1 MNETWWVKHED
12 LDPGQRSVI
21 DLPLYHSHLIEGP
34 PGSGKTNLLLLR
46 GSQLVR
52 SNKPN
57 VLILTFTRTLREF
70 IATGGHHYAFSTD
83 NVKTLN
89 RWHYDFLREH
99 GVAPA
104 DDKNFTKEREL
115 RLAQIQTI
123 VKEQQLSSQYDAIIL
138 DEAQDYLQG
147 EVDLFFSLGDV
158 VFAAAD
164 MRQHI
169 YPDGKSAN
177 DWLKKRFPKV
187 HTLKHHYRNGK
198 RICAVADELAK
209 GWTTFDP
216 LSPTCMYDERRLPSS
231 VSIQQCASID
241 EQVRQAIS
249 AIEIQLKAYPD
260 EFIGILCA
268 SRKSL
273 RDVWALVEKSSI
285 ADRAVVQ
292 SAEDGYVQFEPD
304 KPVCVCTIHGSKG
317 LEFRAVH
324 MLDCENIKKSPLN
337 RHIAY
342 TGITRAKTSLN
353 FYHSEALPGYLA
365 SALAILKGPAKQ
377 AKLEDLFGGPKNV

>member
-1 MNETWWVKHED
+1 MNETWWVKQEE
-12 LDPGQRSVI
+12 LDPGQRGVI
-21 DLPLYHSHLIEGP
+21 DLPLNQSHLIEGP

-70 IATGGHHYAFSTD
+70 ISTGGHHYAFSTD

-99 GVAPA
+99 GVVPA
-104 DDKNFTKEREL
+104 KDNDFTKEREL
-115 RLAQIQTI
+115 RLGQIKAI
-123 VKEQQLSSQYDAIIL
+123 VQDQQLSSQYDAIIL
-138 DEAQDYLQG
+138 DEAQDYLEG
-147 EVDLFFSLGDV
+147 EVDLFFSLGEV

-169 YPDGKSAN
+169 YSDGKTAS

-198 RICAVADELAK
+198 QICLVADELAK

-216 LSPTCMYDERRLPSS
+216 LTPTCMYDERLLPSS
-231 VSIQQCASID
+231 VSVHPCSSLD
-241 EQVRQAIS
+241 EQVRQAI
-249 AIEIQLKAYPD
+249 AAVEVQLKAYPD

-273 RDVWALVEKSSI
+273 REVEAIVEQSAI
-285 ADRAVVQ
+285 ADRAIVQ

-324 MLDCENIKKSPLN
+324 MLDCESINKSSLN

-353 FYHSEALPGYLA
+353 FYHTNSLPGYLG

-377 AKLEDLFGGPKNV
+377 AKLEDLFGGPKHV